1 MHVGSMHKIRWICSE
16 IDLESSRY
24 EGYSRET
31 YLGNPRY
38 GDTHKGDVA
47 RETEIRGICPGD
59 VSWVLERRE
68 IGSGDASRAPEI
80 RRIRPGDVSCVSPHI
95 RCDFMVFPW
104 GDEENKRTW
113 R

>member
-68 IGSGDASRAPEI
+68 IGSGDVSRAHEI
-80 RRIRPGDVSCVSPHI
+80 
-95 RCDFMVFPW
+95 
-104 GDEENKRTW
+104 
-113 R
+113 

>member
-1 MHVGSMHKIRWICSE
+1 MHKIRGICSE

-31 YLGNPRY
+31 YLGKPRY
-38 GDTHKGDVA
+38 GDMDKGDVA
-47 RETEIRGICPGD
+47 REIEIRGICPGV

-68 IGSGDASRAPEI
+68 IRSGDVSRAPEI
-80 RRIRPGDVSCVSPHI
+80 RRIRPGDVSCVSPNIH
-95 RCDFMVFPW
+95 CDFMVFPS
-104 GDEENKRTW
+104 GDEENKCTW